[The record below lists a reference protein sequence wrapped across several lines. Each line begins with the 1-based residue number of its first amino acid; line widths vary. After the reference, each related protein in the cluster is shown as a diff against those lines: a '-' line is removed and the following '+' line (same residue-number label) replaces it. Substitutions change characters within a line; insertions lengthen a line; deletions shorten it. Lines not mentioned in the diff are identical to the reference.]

1 MKKPT
6 TRVGKYHT
14 RCKQCGADMYGKQM
28 IVWND
33 KWLCDNG
40 SCYTLY
46 STANPIEVKIY
57 GEEHQLKLV

>member
-6 TRVGKYHT
+6 TRIGKYHT
-14 RCKQCGADMYGKQM
+14 NCKQCGKDMFGKPM
-28 IVWND
+28 IVYND

-46 STANPIEVKIY
+46 SEANPVEVKIY
-57 GEEHQLKLV
+57 GEEYQVKLV